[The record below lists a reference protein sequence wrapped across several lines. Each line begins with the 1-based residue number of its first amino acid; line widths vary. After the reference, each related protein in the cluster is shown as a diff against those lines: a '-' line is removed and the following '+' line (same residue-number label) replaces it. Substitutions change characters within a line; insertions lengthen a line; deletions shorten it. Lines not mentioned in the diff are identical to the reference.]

1 MVLFPIKKSL
11 SLPCT
16 LCLANTILLPNKIVA
31 TALQTWPGGVVL
43 FPIKKNPVVIGA
55 CAWLIKEGL
64 DSPFTSSTIN
74 KFNERETYIKGR
86 CLAMQMN
93 FWYLAP
99 RYEIS
104 AQWAHWH
111 RCGFVHLMPFFSQMT
126 NFTHKYYIILWPCF
140 ELCFFRHCSFVLFYP
155 FFSSRP
161 WITKT
166 IYRFYDVFDVMLSIC
181 N

>member
-1 MVLFPIKKSL
+1 L
-11 SLPCT
+11 SFR

-43 FPIKKNPVVIGA
+43 FPIKKNPFVIGA

-86 CLAMQMN
+86 GLAMQMN
-93 FWYLAP
+93 FWYFGPTIWDFSPMGPLA
-99 RYEIS
+99 S
-104 AQWAHWH
+104 MWV
-111 RCGFVHLMPFFSQMT
+111 CPFNAF
-126 NFTHKYYIILWPCF
+126 FPKWLILHIKYYIILWPCF

-155 FFSSRP
+155 FFLQDLELRKLYTGFMMYLMSCSPYVIRD
-161 WITKT
+161 
-166 IYRFYDVFDVMLSIC
+166 RE
-181 N
+181 